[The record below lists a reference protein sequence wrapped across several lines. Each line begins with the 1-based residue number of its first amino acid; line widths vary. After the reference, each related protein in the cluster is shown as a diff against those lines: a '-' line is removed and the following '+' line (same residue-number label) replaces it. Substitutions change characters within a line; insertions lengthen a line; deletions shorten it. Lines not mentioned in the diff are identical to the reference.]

1 MMLELSL
8 AGHAEGNKAE
18 QKGSLVKATAGKQVW
33 WFFFLCPSVLFP
45 FYTLL
50 FKSGEIPRLRVWEWT
65 EAGDKART
73 V

>member
-1 MMLELSL
+1 ML
-8 AGHAEGNKAE
+8 GM
-18 QKGSLVKATAGKQVW
+18 QKGTKQSRREAW
-33 WFFFLCPSVLFP
+33 SRLQQASRFGGFFFLCPSVLFP

-65 EAGDKART
+65 EAEAKART